1 VRAVGRQVGGADEA
15 GAALGLQHHLELGE
29 ALLVPLPPLVVEG
42 PAAHHVAGGR
52 FADLPLGVA
61 LRARRVGFP
70 LVGEV
75 AEDGQVAL
83 LAGHGETRARGAGL
97 PLPGPAV
104 CGGPRERGAG
114 GPRGSACGGAGAG
127 RRRAQRGGGGR
138 TGGGSRA

>member
-1 VRAVGRQVGGADEA
+1 MRAVGRQVGGADEA

-42 PAAHHVAGGR
+42 PAADHVAGGR

-61 LRARRVGFP
+61 FRARRVGLP

-83 LAGHGETRARGAGL
+83 LAGHGEMRGLRGRAPAPGAGRVRWT
-97 PLPGPAV
+97 PGEG
-104 CGGPRERGAG
+104 CRGL
-114 GPRGSACGGAGAG
+114 RGSACGAVGAGCPQA
-127 RRRAQRGGGGR
+127 
-138 TGGGSRA
+138 